1 MNDSQPARNPEE
13 RRLATVLFADVQGF
27 TTLAERLD
35 FETVSDLIKEV
46 WFRLDAVIE
55 SHGGYVDK
63 HVGDGVMAIWGAPH
77 AGEDDAD
84 SAVRAAIHL
93 QEALKTYAKES
104 SRSEAREL
112 KLRVGINTGMV
123 LAGYVGLREEYAVMG
138 DTVNVARRLEEKAEA
153 GTVLISAST
162 YQLIRGS
169 YKVRSLEDLQLKGK
183 SGVIS
188 AYEVEGLITQPS
200 KVRYRSPA
208 GLETVMVARDVEVDR
223 LYNFYN
229 QAMKS
234 DNPTLV
240 LVTGE
245 AGIGKSRLLM
255 EFTSQL
261 EVEEPS
267 LIVMSARAL
276 AQAARVPFFLWKSLF
291 HNRFGL
297 QENDSPETIQKKF
310 LRGIDYLWG
319 PRPSDASSEEAAHF
333 IGTLTGIQWPDSPYL
348 TEYHDAPEPRTRR
361 SFDLIR
367 EMLRRASA
375 DCPLVILLDDL
386 HWADEGSLAVLTH
399 LISEG
404 DDNFRLLVLAGAR
417 PELMAKQVQWANM
430 ARVIT
435 LKPIPVSSEIV
446 GSAYPTL
453 SELPKPI
460 LGELAYRSDGNP
472 YFLEELVKSLVKSG
486 LLEPGHSDSEIID
499 QLRSQPPESLR
510 ALLQA
515 RLDGLFVEAREVLLL
530 ASVVGRVFWVGA
542 VLAAAR
548 SSRSEGTGFLK
559 PIPSRVENLIQDALQ
574 QLEWAELVFPRAG
587 TKFSDE
593 QEYIFKHSLLRDVAY
608 NLLPHKYR
616 RQHHLAVARW
626 LAKRRDPDFRIMV
639 ASHLDKAQMFVE
651 ASKQYEIAA
660 REAQARGAAQE
671 AKWLLDQATEMKEK
685 GKTEN

>member
-1 MNDSQPARNPEE
+1 MPRN
-13 RRLATVLFADVQGF
+13 
-27 TTLAERLD
+27 
-35 FETVSDLIKEV
+35 
-46 WFRLDAVIE
+46 
-55 SHGGYVDK
+55 
-63 HVGDGVMAIWGAPH
+63 
-77 AGEDDAD
+77 
-84 SAVRAAIHL
+84 
-93 QEALKTYAKES
+93 S
-104 SRSEAREL
+104 SRPGASEL
-112 KLRVGINTGMV
+112 QLRIGINTGMV
-123 LAGYVGLREEYAVMG
+123 LAGYVGLREEYTVMG
-138 DTVNVARRLEEKAEA
+138 DTVNVAQRLEQKAEP
-153 GTVLISAST
+153 GTVLISSST

-169 YKVRSLEDLQLKGK
+169 YKVRRLEGLQLKGK

-188 AYEVEGLITQPS
+188 AYEVDGLITQPS

-208 GLETVMVARDVEVDR
+208 GLETVMVARDVELDR
-223 LYNFYN
+223 LYNFYT

-261 EVEEPS
+261 EVDEPS
-267 LIVMSARAL
+267 LIVMSARSL

-297 QENDSPETIQKKF
+297 QEGDSLETIQKKF
-310 LRGIDYLWG
+310 LRGVDYLWG
-319 PRPSDASSEEAAHF
+319 PRPSEASSEEAAHF
-333 IGTLTGIQWPDSPYL
+333 IGNLTGIQWPDSPYL
-348 TEYHDAPEPRTRR
+348 AEYLDDPETRTRR

-404 DDNFRLLVLAGAR
+404 SDNFRLLVLAGAR

-453 SELPKPI
+453 SSLPKPI

-486 LLEPGHSDSEIID
+486 LLEPGHTDIEIVD
-499 QLRSQPPESLR
+499 QLRSQPPEILTCVAASAVR
-510 ALLQA
+510 WAICRGSA
-515 RLDGLFVEAREVLLL
+515 RVLLL

-548 SSRSEGTGFLK
+548 SSKSQGTGFLS
-559 PIPSRVENLIQDALQ
+559 PVPSRIENLIQDALQ

-639 ASHLDKAQMFVE
+639 ANHLEKAQMFVE
-651 ASKQYEIAA
+651 SSKQYEIAA

-671 AKWLLDQATEMKEK
+671 AKWLLDQAAEMKEQSK
-685 GKTEN
+685 EEK